1 MFRITKERV
10 MVYYRLMDRVKL
22 KMLEWLKIFYILIII
37 VLIILVLVRNFF
49 RNINIHSYISL
60 NDKNFISFHFIFLL
74 MIVML
79 NLLVNYKR

>member
-1 MFRITKERV
+1 MAK
-10 MVYYRLMDRVKL
+10 D
-22 KMLEWLKIFYILIII
+22 ILYSDNHCFNNI
-37 VLIILVLVRNFF
+37 VLVRNFF

-74 MIVML
+74 MIMML